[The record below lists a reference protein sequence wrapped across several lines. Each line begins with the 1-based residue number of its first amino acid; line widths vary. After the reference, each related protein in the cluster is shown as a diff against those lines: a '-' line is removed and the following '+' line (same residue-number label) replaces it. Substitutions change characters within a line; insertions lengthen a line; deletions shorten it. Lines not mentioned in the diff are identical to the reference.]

1 LRKLAA
7 AALAIPVLGPLYAR
21 TFMTRRRGLGI
32 VAILFVAASLVG
44 AGTISSP
51 KPVAA
56 TNPGVRFDAA
66 AALEFAT
73 EIRTSESPSAPVTIA
88 FPTRMDPAS
97 VEASLRVDPPTAV
110 TLSWDDTV
118 TVVTVRPK
126 VAWAPATYH
135 TISVAAGALDAR
147 GTPTDRATRAAFLTR
162 DATTASLAPTDQVRG
177 KTLAESGLV
186 VAFSRPIQEGTL
198 GLVVEPATGVTFER
212 VTSANVP
219 TTSYRFAPTAALRP
233 DTSYTV
239 SLAAGVL
246 DVDGAPVAGASIELR
261 TAGVPSVVRFRPAH
275 NAKGISRTAKISV
288 RFTEPMDRASTAAAF
303 AVRVGAIKRVG
314 TISWAENDTVLIFTP
329 RSGFGYSMKVVL
341 SVAATAKSQAGVEL
355 SKGASSAFTTAPKV
369 VPRPPT
375 QQPSTGPSAGSATW
389 YAVETYYLRLLNCTR
404 QGGWV
409 TSTGSCSS
417 PGGSGL
423 NALILSKGISD
434 RVARPYAKLLVT
446 KGLCTHT
453 ADGSPRDRLQRAGF
467 TSGYWGENV
476 GCRSGNPYSSVLASH
491 LYFQSEKSY
500 NGGHWVNIM
509 RPDFTHVGIG
519 VWVYGSRVRLVCDFY
534 WPR

>member
-21 TFMTRRRGLGI
+21 SIVGRRGLGI
-32 VAILFVAASLVG
+32 AATLLVAATFVG

-56 TNPGVRFDAA
+56 TNPGVRFDPA

-73 EIRTSESPSAPVTIA
+73 EIETSESPSAPVTIA
-88 FPTRMDPAS
+88 FPTRMNPDSVAASLS
-97 VEASLRVDPPTAV
+97 VEPETPVSI
-110 TLSWDDTV
+110 SWDETF

-126 VAWAPATYH
+126 AAWAPATYH
-135 TISVAAGALDAR
+135 TITVAAGALDAR
-147 GTPTDRATRAAFLTR
+147 GAPTDRATRAAFLTR
-162 DATTASLAPTDQVRG
+162 EATTATVTATDQLRG
-177 KTLAESGLV
+177 EVLAGSAVMVTFSRLIKEATLALSV
-186 VAFSRPIQEGTL
+186 QPN
-198 GLVVEPATGVTFER
+198 TGVAFER
-212 VTSANVP
+212 VPTADVTTTTYRFVP
-219 TTSYRFAPTAALRP
+219 TTALDP
-233 DTSYTV
+233 DTTYTV
-239 SLAAGVL
+239 SLAPGVL
-246 DVDGAPVAGASIELR
+246 DLDGAPVASASVTLK

-275 NAKGISRTAKISV
+275 NAKGISRTARLSV
-288 RFTEPMDRASTAAAF
+288 RFSEPMDRASTAAAF
-303 AVRVGAIKRVG
+303 TARVGSIRRVG

-329 RSGFGYSMKVVL
+329 KSGFGYSMKVVL
-341 SVAATAKSQAGVEL
+341 AVAATATSQAGVQL
-355 SKGASSAFTTAPKV
+355 SKGASAAFTTEAKD
-369 VPRPPT
+369 VPRPPG
-375 QQPSTGPSAGSATW
+375 PSTGPGAGSATW

-409 TSTGSCSS
+409 TSTGACSS
-417 PGGSGL
+417 PGGSGR

-434 RVARPYAKLLVT
+434 RVARPYARLLVT
-446 KGLCTHT
+446 RGLCTHT
-453 ADGSPRDRLQRAGF
+453 ADGSPSDRLRRAGY

-476 GCRSGNPYSSVLASH
+476 GCRSGNPYDSVLASH

-509 RPDFTHVGIG
+509 RPEFTHVGIG
-519 VWVYGSRVRLVCDFY
+519 VWVYSGRVRLVCDFY